1 MHAFAFTVSTA
12 VVAVFAFG
20 AVVATQALPEIT
32 APAIAPMSDN
42 QTWMFTPPLTPDDK
56 DYVDELDAAR
66 LANRSPPA
74 GTYICDSKD
83 WAGTCK
89 WTAVTDY
96 QCFDYPADAASS
108 FGVSLPLVPDFQ
120 TFAIYWSRP
129 SFPLSSY

>member
-20 AVVATQALPEIT
+20 AVVATQAFPEIT

-66 LANRSPPA
+66 LADRSPPA
-74 GTYICDSKD
+74 GTYICNSKD

-108 FGVSLPLVPDFQ
+108 FGVSLSHFPGFQ
-120 TFAIYWSRP
+120 KLAGSSLRP
-129 SFPLSSY
+129 CSFY